1 MISEIF
7 STIGQSIQGFMG
19 NLTSVFSSITSLFWT
34 PATEG
39 TGGSLTLLGVV
50 LLITAGV
57 ALCTFAFNFIASHIR
72 RA

>member
-7 STIGQSIQGFMG
+7 ETIGESITGFMG
-19 NLTSVFSSITSLFWT
+19 NLTSVFGSITSLFWT
-34 PATEG
+34 PG
-39 TGGSLTLLGVV
+39 TGSDPGSLTLLGVV